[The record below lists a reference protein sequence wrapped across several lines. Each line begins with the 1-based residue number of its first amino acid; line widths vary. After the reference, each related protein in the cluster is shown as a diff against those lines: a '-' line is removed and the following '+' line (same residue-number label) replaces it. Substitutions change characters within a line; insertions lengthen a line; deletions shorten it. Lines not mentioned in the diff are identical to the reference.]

1 MIVISGSE
9 KHNLLIFNFVL
20 LLLKGK
26 VMPLISKGNDP
37 YIPLSHHCRERI
49 HRGNGDRKEIQR
61 KNQRNNRRA

>member
-1 MIVISGSE
+1 
-9 KHNLLIFNFVL
+9 
-20 LLLKGK
+20 
-26 VMPLISKGNDP
+26 MPLISKGNDP